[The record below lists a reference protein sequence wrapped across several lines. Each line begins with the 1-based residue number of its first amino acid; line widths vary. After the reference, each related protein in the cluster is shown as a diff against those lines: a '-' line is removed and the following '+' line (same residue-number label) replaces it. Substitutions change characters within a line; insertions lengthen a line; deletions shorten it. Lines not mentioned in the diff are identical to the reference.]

1 MKYKY
6 VTLYKFNDELRYGLE
21 QSIFELE
28 ENKLI
33 KDYKIHLRITD
44 EQFKLIEKSFFTM
57 EDQDEN
63 N

>member
-33 KDYKIHLRITD
+33 KDYKIRLRITD